1 MSIETRTLPPIP
13 AWSRSRRLRLLLG
26 LAPVVIFGAIIV
38 GWLAYTLFD
47 QTRWWHR
54 ADEANVREWLD
65 ESRIHRKSLPELA
78 REYVALHRQAKQ
90 RGMPFADDDE
100 RRAEIAEQL
109 AALTDPTRL
118 FATQLPLFPEVY
130 RITVIFDDPALAP
143 IEWNSPA
150 PRPRQTRQIRS
161 LSYPLFDGPEPIG
174 QIEADYR
181 VHAFDKSRRDEEEQ
195 TRIKMVVIALVG
207 VAGVLAAVWLSMF
220 LARERR
226 RELNEWRIR
235 QEKEHAERLLLEQQL
250 RIREAEH
257 AKEELD
263 RKLLEQSLETARQES
278 RAAAAERAALE
289 LKSQLYASIGIMAG
303 SYAHNI
309 KNLLVRPNDLLA
321 RCLEADRLSPSQE
334 AMLHEVRQTL
344 GVVTERL
351 QQILRTVR
359 RDPTRTEMTRLDL
372 NILVAE
378 SVRTWQETARD
389 KWKLVLQM
397 QEHPEPLWIQGDAS
411 HLQQAIENMIFN
423 ARDATFE
430 MRNFLRDQARQD
442 PKLSDAARRQAV
454 LAAAAWKGEV
464 VLRTRAEGPYAI
476 LEVQDNGIGMSDDIR
491 RQCTQAH
498 FSTKRDNALY
508 EGLSAGMGLGLSF
521 VAVVIENHRAELEID
536 SQPRRG
542 TTFRIRFRRVDPPP
556 GDNRHV
562 DSVLERQVDPPPGD
576 NPSIDSPLDRPPFG
590 N

>member
-1 MSIETRTLPPIP
+1 MTPESESPSP
-13 AWSRSRRLRLLLG
+13 AISPLSRNRRLRILLG
-26 LAPVVIFGAIIV
+26 LAPVVMFGAAIV
-38 GWLAYTLFD
+38 AWLAYTLYD
-47 QTRWWHR
+47 QTRWWQR
-54 ADEANVREWLD
+54 ADDANFREWLD
-65 ESRIHRKSLPELA
+65 EARVHRKSLPELA
-78 REYVALHRQAKQ
+78 RDYVSAYRHARQ
-90 RGMPFADDDE
+90 RGLPIPDEDE
-100 RRAEIAEQL
+100 RRGEIADQL

-118 FATQLPLFPEVY
+118 FAAQLPLFPEIH
-130 RITVIFDDPALAP
+130 RIAVVFDDPALAP
-143 IEWNSPA
+143 IEWKSPT

-161 LSYPLFDGPEPIG
+161 LTHPLFDGREPIG
-174 QIEADYR
+174 RIEADYR
-181 VHAFDKSRRDEEEQ
+181 VHAYDKIRRDEEEQ
-195 TRIKMVVIALVG
+195 TRIKMIVIGLVAIAGVIA
-207 VAGVLAAVWLSMF
+207 AIWLSLF

-226 RELNEWRIR
+226 RELSEWRIR

-257 AKEELD
+257 VKEELD

-278 RAAAAERAALE
+278 RAAAAERAALQ

-321 RCLEADRLSPSQE
+321 RCLEAEPMTPSLQ

-359 RDPTRTEMTRLDL
+359 HDPTRTALTRLDL
-372 NILVAE
+372 NLLVADA
-378 SVRTWQETARD
+378 VRTWQETARD
-389 KWKLVLQM
+389 KWKLLLRM
-397 QEHPEPLWIQGDAS
+397 ECSTEPLWIEGDAS

-430 MRNFLRDQARQD
+430 RRNDLRDQARQD
-442 PKLSDAARRQAV
+442 PNLSDAARRQAV

-464 VLRTRAEGPYAI
+464 ILRTRAEGALAL
-476 LEVQDNGIGMSDDIR
+476 LEVQDNGIGMTDEVR
-491 RQCTQAH
+491 RQCTQTH

-521 VAVVIENHRAELEID
+521 VAVVVENHHAELDID

-542 TTFRIRFRRVDPPP
+542 TTFRIRFQRL
-556 GDNRHV
+556 
-562 DSVLERQVDPPPGD
+562 DSPASRED
-576 NPSIDSPLDRPPFG
+576 SSASPLDRHGPDA
-590 N
+590 